1 MKIDPKVQRL
11 LNLSGA
17 KVIPYYDAVYVY
29 ESIPVSAANQT
40 GGLYLPYFDCM
51 SFNSQAPDP
60 NDVILHELAHWTGHS
75 NRLSRPRIRW
85 GESHES
91 SPLITVGHSHTEEFV
106 AEITSNRIL
115 KKLGVDHTHSDQL
128 LHKMIGWYAKGDL
141 VQATEWSYVACD
153 YLMDI
158 YNKDILMVV

>member
-11 LNLSGA
+11 LDLSGA
-17 KVIPYYDAVYVY
+17 KVIPFYDAVYVY
-29 ESIPVSAANQT
+29 ESIPVIVATQT
-40 GGLYLPYFDCM
+40 GGLYLPTFDCM
-51 SFNSQAPDP
+51 SFNSQAPDL
-60 NDVILHELAHWTGHS
+60 NDVILHELTHWTGHS
-75 NRLSRPRIRW
+75 SRLSRPRIRW
-85 GESHES
+85 GESNKTS
-91 SPLITVGHSHTEEFV
+91 QLITVSHSHTEEFV

-141 VQATEWSYVACD
+141 AQAMEWSYAASD

-158 YNKDILMVV
+158 YNQVERKVA